1 VVKINNLQVTGLDID
16 SVAKD
21 MFQAMP
27 KVSSEL
33 LYKIEL
39 DMASKIYGFFTAIGF
54 MMILT
59 ILLFSM

>member
-1 VVKINNLQVTGLDID
+1 MVKINNLQVTGLDID